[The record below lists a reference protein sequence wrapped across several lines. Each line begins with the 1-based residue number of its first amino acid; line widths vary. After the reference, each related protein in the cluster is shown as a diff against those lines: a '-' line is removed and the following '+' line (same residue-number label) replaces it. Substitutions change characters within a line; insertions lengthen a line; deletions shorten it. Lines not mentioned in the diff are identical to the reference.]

1 MIGRIKRLISSHLA
15 KKSTFLF
22 QHKYKDLI
30 EQIPKHLP
38 IDFEVVSFSGSKQ
51 FNDQLYSIL
60 SFFYNVGI
68 PLKWTVYSDG
78 TYTEN
83 EKEIMTSVKN
93 VVFKEVDTTGF
104 DDNWN
109 LMFDANP
116 TLKKIAILSK
126 LNIIRTTIFVDSDVL
141 FFSSF
146 LHYIEGLKDHN
157 WYLEDESPNYFDTD
171 LIQNIELIKHP
182 LNFGMLIL
190 NATHNWQ
197 FVLEYLTNKL
207 TNGTLSYWSDQTA
220 LHLFA
225 NQPGSNFYPLPKEYF
240 VVNGSDSFKLGHDF
254 NYNSIAVRHFV
265 SPIRHK
271 MWQYSWKKVL
281 GVS

>member
-141 FFSSF
+141 FFSTS
-146 LHYIEGLKDHN
+146 
-157 WYLEDESPNYFDTD
+157 
-171 LIQNIELIKHP
+171 
-182 LNFGMLIL
+182 
-190 NATHNWQ
+190 
-197 FVLEYLTNKL
+197 
-207 TNGTLSYWSDQTA
+207 
-220 LHLFA
+220 
-225 NQPGSNFYPLPKEYF
+225 
-240 VVNGSDSFKLGHDF
+240 
-254 NYNSIAVRHFV
+254 R
-265 SPIRHK
+265 
-271 MWQYSWKKVL
+271 
-281 GVS
+281 